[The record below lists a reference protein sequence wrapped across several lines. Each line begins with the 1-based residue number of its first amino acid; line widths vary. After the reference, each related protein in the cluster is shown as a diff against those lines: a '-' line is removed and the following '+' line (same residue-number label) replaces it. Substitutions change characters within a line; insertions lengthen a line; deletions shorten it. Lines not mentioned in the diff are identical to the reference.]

1 MSRFKLHSRFSP
13 AGGQPEAI
21 AALETRLRA
30 GAEDTVLLGVTGAGK
45 TFTVANLVERL
56 QRPTLVMAHNKTL
69 AGQLYQEFKDLFP
82 ENAVE
87 YFVSY
92 YDYYQPE
99 AYVPT
104 TDTYIEKD
112 SQINDEIDRMRHS
125 ATRSVLE
132 RRDVIVVASVSCIY
146 GIGSPDYYR
155 SMMLTLR
162 VGERQDRDL
171 LLRRLVDLQYQRN
184 DVDFHRGTFRVRGDA
199 VEIFRAHENDRAVR
213 VGFFGDEIEE
223 LEEIDP
229 LTGELKAVL
238 DQAIIFPSSH
248 FVTPASEMQRTT
260 DAIRAELDERL
271 AEFERENQILYL
283 QRLEQRAKYDLELL
297 ELFGHCKGIENYS
310 RHLDGRPA
318 GTPPATLLDYFP
330 DDFLCVVDES
340 HVSLPQIRGMFK
352 GDRSRKQTLVDFGF
366 RLPSALDNRPLNFDE
381 WEERVGQVLYISATP
396 GDWELERA
404 GEPVELIV
412 RPTGLID
419 PEVVIRP
426 VATQVDDLLG
436 ELRERIAAGER
447 ALVGTLTRRMAEDL
461 TEYLG
466 EVGIK
471 ARYMHADV
479 DTLDRIELLQGLRE
493 GQFDVLV
500 GINLLREGLDLP
512 EVSLVAVLDADREGF
527 LRGVRSLI
535 QVSGRAARNLRGR
548 VIFYA
553 DKETRSIREAVAE
566 MDRRRAVQVAYNEQH
581 GITPRSIEKPLQPFE
596 RSVQKAAETGR
607 PVLGRTRAQ
616 LQAEIEDLSARML
629 EAAARLEF
637 ETAAHLRDDVHALR
651 QLLLVR
657 DPR

>member
-1 MSRFKLHSRFSP
+1 MGRFKLHSKFEP

-21 AALETRLRA
+21 EALAAQLEA
-30 GAEDTVLLGVTGAGK
+30 GKQDIVLLGVTGAGK
-45 TFTVANLVERL
+45 TFTVANLVESL

-155 SMMLTLR
+155 SMMLTPR
-162 VGERQDRDL
+162 VGDRLDRDL
-171 LLRRLVDLQYQRN
+171 FMRQLVDLQHQRN
-184 DVDFHRGTFRVRGDA
+184 DIDFHRGTFRVRGDA
-199 VEIFRAHENDRAVR
+199 IEIFRAHETDRAVR
-213 VGFFGDEIEE
+213 IGFYGDEIEE
-223 LEEIDP
+223 IEEIDP
-229 LTGELKAVL
+229 LTGELKAVI
-238 DQAIIFPSSH
+238 DKAIIFPASH
-248 FVTPASEMQRTT
+248 FVTPADQMHRSM
-260 DAIRAELDERL
+260 DAIRGELGERL
-271 AEFERENQILYL
+271 AEYERENQILYL
-283 QRLEQRAKYDLELL
+283 QRLEQRTKYDLELL

-310 RHLDGRPA
+310 RHMDGRPA

-330 DDFLCVVDES
+330 GDFLCVMDES
-340 HVSLPQIRGMFK
+340 HVSLPQIRGMYK
-352 GDRSRKQTLVDFGF
+352 GDQSRKKTLVDFGF

-381 WEERVGQVLYISATP
+381 WEERVGQVLHISATP

-404 GEPVELIV
+404 GEPVELLI

-466 EVGIK
+466 EVDIK

-479 DTLDRIELLQGLRE
+479 DTLDRIALLHGLRE

-527 LRGVRSLI
+527 LRGVRSLV
-535 QVSGRAARNLRGR
+535 QVSGRAARNVHGR

-553 DKETRSIREAVAE
+553 DKITRSIREAMAE
-566 MDRRRAVQVAYNEQH
+566 MERRRVIQIAYNEEH
-581 GITPRSIEKPLQPFE
+581 GITPRSILKPLQPFE
-596 RSVQKAAETGR
+596 RYVEKAKEEGR
-607 PVLGRTRAQ
+607 PILGRTRSQ
-616 LQAEIEDLSARML
+616 LEAELEDLGKRMY
-629 EAAARLEF
+629 AAAERLEF
-637 ETAAHLRDDVHALR
+637 ETAASLRDDVHALR
-651 QLLLVR
+651 QLLLARTR
-657 DPR
+657 D

>member
-1 MSRFKLHSRFSP
+1 MTKFKLHSSFDP
-13 AGGQPEAI
+13 AGGQPQAI
-21 AALETRLRA
+21 EALEAQLRA
-30 GAEDTVLLGVTGAGK
+30 GKEDNVLLGVTGAGK

-125 ATRSVLE
+125 ATRSILE
-132 RRDVIVVASVSCIY
+132 RRDVLVVASVSCIY
-146 GIGSPDYYR
+146 GVGSPDYYR
-155 SMMLTLR
+155 SLMLTLR
-162 VGERQDRDL
+162 VGQRLDRDAF
-171 LLRRLVDLQYQRN
+171 LRRLVDLQHQRN

-199 VEIFRAHENDRAVR
+199 IEVFRAHENDRAVR
-213 VGFFGDEIEE
+213 VSFYGDEIEE
-223 LEEIDP
+223 IEEIDP
-229 LTGELKAVL
+229 LTGELKATL
-238 DQAIIFPSSH
+238 DKAIIFPASH
-248 FVTPASEMQRTT
+248 FVTPAEEMQRAT
-260 DAIRAELDERL
+260 DAIRGELGGRL
-271 AEFERENQILYL
+271 AEYERENQILYL
-283 QRLEQRAKYDLELL
+283 QRLEQRTKYDLELL

-310 RHLDGRPA
+310 RHMDGRPA
-318 GTPPATLLDYFP
+318 GTPPATLIDYFP

-340 HVSLPQIRGMFK
+340 HATLPQIRGMYK
-352 GDRSRKQTLVDFGF
+352 GDQSRKKTLVDFGF
-366 RLPSALDNRPLNFDE
+366 RLPSALDNRPLNFEE

-404 GEPVELIV
+404 GEPVELLV

-426 VATQVDDLLG
+426 VGTQVDDLLG

-447 ALVGTLTRRMAEDL
+447 SLVGTLTRRMAEDL

-466 EVGIK
+466 EVGIN

-535 QVSGRAARNLRGR
+535 QVSGRAARNLHGR
-548 VIFYA
+548 VILYA
-553 DKETRSIREAVAE
+553 DKRTRSIEEAIAE
-566 MDRRRAVQVAYNEQH
+566 MDRRRTVQVAYNKEH
-581 GITPRSIEKPLQPFE
+581 GITPRSIQKPLQPFE
-596 RSVQKAAETGR
+596 RYVEKAKEEGR
-607 PVLGRTRAQ
+607 PVLGRTREQ
-616 LQAEIEDLSARML
+616 LEAEVQDLSKKMY
-629 EAAARLEF
+629 AAAERLEF
-637 ETAAHLRDDVHALR
+637 ETAAKLRDDVHALR
-651 QLLLVR
+651 QLMLARAR
-657 DPR
+657 D

>member
-1 MSRFKLHSRFSP
+1 MGRFKLHSSFEP

-21 AALETRLRA
+21 EALAAQLTA
-30 GAEDTVLLGVTGAGK
+30 GKEDIVLLGVTGSGK

-125 ATRSVLE
+125 ATRSILE
-132 RRDVIVVASVSCIY
+132 RRDVLVVASVSCIY
-146 GIGSPDYYR
+146 GVGSPDYYR
-155 SMMLTLR
+155 SLMLTLQ
-162 VGERQDRDL
+162 VGQRLDRDA
-171 LLRRLVDLQYQRN
+171 LLRRLVDLQHQRN

-199 VEIFRAHENDRAVR
+199 IEVFRAHENDRAVR
-213 VGFFGDEIEE
+213 VSFYGDEIEE

-229 LTGELKAVL
+229 LTGELKATL
-238 DQAIIFPSSH
+238 DKAIIFPASH
-248 FVTPASEMQRTT
+248 FVTPAEELHRSM
-260 DAIRAELDERL
+260 DAIRGELGERL
-271 AEFERENQILYL
+271 AEYERENQILYL
-283 QRLEQRAKYDLELL
+283 QRLEQRTKYDLELL

-310 RHLDGRPA
+310 RHMDGRAP
-318 GTPPATLLDYFP
+318 GTPPATLIDYFP

-340 HVSLPQIRGMFK
+340 HATLPQIRGMYK
-352 GDRSRKQTLVDFGF
+352 GDQSRKKTLVDFGF

-381 WEERVGQVLYISATP
+381 WEERVGQVLHISATP
-396 GDWELERA
+396 GDWEIERA
-404 GEPVELIV
+404 GEPVELLI

-419 PEVVIRP
+419 PVVEIRP
-426 VATQVDDLLG
+426 VASQVDDLLG
-436 ELRERIAAGER
+436 ELRARIAAGER
-447 ALVGTLTRRMAEDL
+447 SLVGTLTRRMAEDL

-466 EVGIK
+466 EVGVN

-535 QVSGRAARNLRGR
+535 QVSGRAARNLNGR
-548 VIFYA
+548 VILYA
-553 DKETRSIREAVAE
+553 DKRTRSIQEAMAE
-566 MDRRRAVQVAYNEQH
+566 MDRRREVQVAYNQEH
-581 GITPRSIEKPLQPFE
+581 GITPRSIQKPLLPFE
-596 RSVQKAAETGR
+596 RYVEKAKEEGR
-607 PVLGRTRAQ
+607 PVLGRTREQ
-616 LQAEIEDLSARML
+616 LEAEVQDLSKRMY
-629 EAAARLEF
+629 AAAESLEF
-637 ETAAHLRDDVHALR
+637 ETAAKLRDDVHALR
-651 QLLLVR
+651 QLMLARAR
-657 DPR
+657 D